1 MKQKL
6 IVLLGALC
14 IAFAGLQAY
23 AVDEYGTMSA
33 KEKKQAQKRAS
44 KDAKKDAK
52 ENQKAGWVLNGS
64 GSMEFAIE
72 KHLLNTENY
81 GGECEEKTGN
91 AENCKSISLGK
102 TKAFMDAVN
111 SYAREQRMALK
122 IQLTGEQSDI
132 DEDQTDNILNE
143 YQARV
148 ADEIKGVLK
157 QSYILTKKLSNG
169 HYDIQVFYLI
179 NNKNSAHARKQALQ
193 DAIDKSELR
202 QEWKDKISKSLD
214 W

>member
-6 IVLLGALC
+6 IALLGVVC
-14 IAFAGLQAY
+14 IAFAGVQAY

-33 KEKKQAQKRAS
+33 KEKKQAQKKAA

-52 ENQKAGWVLNGS
+52 ENRKAGWVLNGS
-64 GSMEFAIE
+64 GSMEYAIE

-91 AENCKSISLGK
+91 AENCKTISLGK

-122 IQLTGEQSDI
+122 AQLTGDQSDI
-132 DEDQTDNILNE
+132 EGEQADNILNK

-157 QSYILTKKLSNG
+157 QSFMLTKKLSNG
-169 HYDIQVFYLI
+169 HYDIQIYYLI
-179 NNKNSAHARKQALQ
+179 NNKTSAHARKQALQ
-193 DAIDKSELR
+193 DAIDKAELR
-202 QEWKDKISKSLD
+202 QEWEDKISKSFD